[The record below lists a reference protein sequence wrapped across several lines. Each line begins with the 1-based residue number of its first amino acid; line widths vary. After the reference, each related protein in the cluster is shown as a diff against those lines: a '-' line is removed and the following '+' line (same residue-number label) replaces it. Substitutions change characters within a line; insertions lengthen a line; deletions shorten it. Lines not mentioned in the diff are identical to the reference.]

1 MIIYMYQFLQISI
14 MERASDFVLWE
25 GKEVSLN
32 QSVVL
37 VCYPQHAGLFCL
49 IRAWSEFKTLYSRVV
64 IKSMLSIRSTHPLC
78 TDVQN
83 FFAPFWKIKWTWCIA
98 ASKYLES

>member
-37 VCYPQHAGLFCL
+37 VCYPQHVGLFCL

-78 TDVQN
+78 TGVQN
-83 FFAPFWKIKWTWCIA
+83 FFAPFCKIEWTWCIA

>member
-1 MIIYMYQFLQISI
+1 MYQFLQISI
-14 MERASDFVLWE
+14 MERASDFILWE
-25 GKEVSLN
+25 GKELSLN

-37 VCYPQHAGLFCL
+37 VSYPQHAGLFCS

-64 IKSMLSIRSTHPLC
+64 SKSMLSIRSTHPVC

-83 FFAPFWKIKWTWCIA
+83 FFAPFCKI
-98 ASKYLES
+98 E